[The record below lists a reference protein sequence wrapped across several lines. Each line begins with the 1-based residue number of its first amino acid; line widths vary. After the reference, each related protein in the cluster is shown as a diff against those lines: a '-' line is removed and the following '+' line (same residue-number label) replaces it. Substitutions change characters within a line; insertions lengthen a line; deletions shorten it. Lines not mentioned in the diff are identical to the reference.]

1 MPMIARSPEL
11 LSWQKTTC
19 SWSDGP
25 GVCPPAWGPP
35 AVLFSLW
42 GIANT
47 LVTVATLLIPS
58 RLLAD
63 RGSGLA
69 YCLRGPAGRD
79 GNSRRG
85 PMRHVLAGNWQA
97 RQSRYLDP
105 RLEERP
111 VGQKV

>member
-19 SWSDGP
+19 SWSDSP

-47 LVTVATLLIPS
+47 LVTVATLLIAS
-58 RLLAD
+58 RILAD
-63 RGSGLA
+63 PGLGLA
-69 YCLRGPAGRD
+69 HCLRGPARRD

-85 PMRHVLAGNWQA
+85 PMRLVLAGNWQEC
-97 RQSRYLDP
+97 QFRYLDP
-105 RLEERP
+105 CL
-111 VGQKV
+111 